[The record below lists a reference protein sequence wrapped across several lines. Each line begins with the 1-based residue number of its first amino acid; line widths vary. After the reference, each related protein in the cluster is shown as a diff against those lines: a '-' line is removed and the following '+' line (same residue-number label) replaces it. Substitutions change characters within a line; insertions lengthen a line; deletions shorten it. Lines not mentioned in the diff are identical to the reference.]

1 MAALAAHPSLK
12 HCIVVDE
19 DINIFDPEDIEYA
32 IATRV
37 KGDDDILI
45 IPKARGSS
53 LDPCATP
60 DGTTTKVGV
69 DATKLIDKKE
79 KFERVSMSGD

>member
-12 HCIVVDE
+12 HCVVVDE
-19 DINIFDPEDIEYA
+19 DINIFDAEDVEYA

-37 KGDDDILI
+37 KGDEDILI
-45 IPKARGSS
+45 VPGARGSS
-53 LDPCATP
+53 LDPCAQP

-69 DATKLIDKKE
+69 DATKPLDKLE
-79 KFERVSMSGD
+79 KFERVSFSD